1 MESTEKSY
9 QILVGGSI
17 SDDPRGHRDI
27 RPQSEPRKFNSME
40 IDILFHWSKPYN
52 MTVLFY

>member
-9 QILVGGSI
+9 RILVGGSI
-17 SDDPRGHRDI
+17 SDDPRGHRD
-27 RPQSEPRKFNSME
+27 RPQSDPRKFNSME